1 MNFNTYQPNPKLGIY
16 ITKKLPTIY
25 TRKADLEESTLATT
39 VQEKRLIA
47 TEDKGMIFDAVFNDK
62 NIKRG
67 TFIEKSEK
75 KHNCYCS
82 DILIFFNCKIRK
94 IKTQFFNKR
103 EGILRYDKRYLR
115 TTFLTDVGHT
125 VKKNEVL
132 PS

>member
-47 TEDKGMIFDAVFNDK
+47 TEDKGMILDAVFNNK

-67 TFIEKSEK
+67 TFIEKSWK
-75 KHNCYCS
+75 KT
-82 DILIFFNCKIRK
+82 ITVTVVIF
-94 IKTQFFNKR
+94 
-103 EGILRYDKRYLR
+103 
-115 TTFLTDVGHT
+115 
-125 VKKNEVL
+125 
-132 PS
+132 